1 MTYIFQKHYSINPE
15 ISRQDDI
22 DRYLIEI
29 SEAYERS
36 KDFEIKAFVLAL
48 ESWEYF
54 WKHLTLCTR
63 YKNRLS
69 EIYDIVNYNKCNRLS
84 NLNDEFN
91 FEEMYVNTYNWYNY
105 ILYILRIK

>member
-54 WKHLTLCTR
+54 WKHLTLCMR
-63 YKNRLS
+63 YRNRIS
-69 EIYDIVNYNKCNRLS
+69 EIYEILQLIINVIDLIIQMMNLIMKKC
-84 NLNDEFN
+84 
-91 FEEMYVNTYNWYNY
+91 M
-105 ILYILRIK
+105 